1 MRKLLLVAGLLGALA
16 IPVAAP
22 SAVLEK
28 GAGATCASGVGTW
41 NFVNNKTEG
50 AAAGTLTVFFDTEEF
65 GVIQFG
71 PVGPTVVNKSVQ
83 KFTLFTNNRATL
95 VSASTNLPGK
105 LVLESVGCAP
115 FVIGALWL
123 SRVASIE
130 PATDTAALSSG
141 EEWTVGPTCM
151 TRKTREYF
159 VNARTRRWTASSF
172 SIGPSA
178 SHPPELS
185 SRVVVFSG

>member
-1 MRKLLLVAGLLGALA
+1 MTRLLVVAGLLGALA

-22 SAVLEK
+22 GAVLEK

-41 NFVNNKTEG
+41 NFVNNKTDG

-71 PVGPTVVNKSVQ
+71 PVGPTEVNKNVQ

-95 VSASTNLPGK
+95 VSASTSLPGK

-115 FVIGALWL
+115 FA
-123 SRVASIE
+123 
-130 PATDTAALSSG
+130 
-141 EEWTVGPTCM
+141 
-151 TRKTREYF
+151 
-159 VNARTRRWTASSF
+159 
-172 SIGPSA
+172 
-178 SHPPELS
+178 
-185 SRVVVFSG
+185 

>member
-1 MRKLLLVAGLLGALA
+1 MRKYLAAAVITAALV

-50 AAAGTLTVFFDTEEF
+50 ADAGTLTVFFDNEPFPPPT
-65 GVIQFG
+65 QFG
-71 PVGPTVVNKSVQ
+71 PIGPIVVNKSVQ

-115 FVIGALWL
+115 FA
-123 SRVASIE
+123 
-130 PATDTAALSSG
+130 
-141 EEWTVGPTCM
+141 
-151 TRKTREYF
+151 
-159 VNARTRRWTASSF
+159 
-172 SIGPSA
+172 
-178 SHPPELS
+178 
-185 SRVVVFSG
+185 

>member
-1 MRKLLLVAGLLGALA
+1 MLKLLAAAGFVLALA
-16 IPVAAP
+16 IPVAA
-22 SAVLEK
+22 SAAVLEK
-28 GAGATCASGVGTW
+28 GAGATCPSGVGTW

-50 AAAGTLTVFFDTEEF
+50 AAAGTLTVFFNTEEF

-115 FVIGALWL
+115 FA
-123 SRVASIE
+123 
-130 PATDTAALSSG
+130 
-141 EEWTVGPTCM
+141 
-151 TRKTREYF
+151 
-159 VNARTRRWTASSF
+159 
-172 SIGPSA
+172 
-178 SHPPELS
+178 
-185 SRVVVFSG
+185 

>member
-1 MRKLLLVAGLLGALA
+1 MRKYLAAAGITAALVIPAAALGAA
-16 IPVAAP
+16 
-22 SAVLEK
+22 LEK

-50 AAAGTLTVFFDTEEF
+50 AAAGNLIVFFDTEEY

-71 PVGPTVVNKSVQ
+71 PVGPTVANKSVQ

-115 FVIGALWL
+115 FA
-123 SRVASIE
+123 
-130 PATDTAALSSG
+130 
-141 EEWTVGPTCM
+141 
-151 TRKTREYF
+151 
-159 VNARTRRWTASSF
+159 
-172 SIGPSA
+172 
-178 SHPPELS
+178 
-185 SRVVVFSG
+185 